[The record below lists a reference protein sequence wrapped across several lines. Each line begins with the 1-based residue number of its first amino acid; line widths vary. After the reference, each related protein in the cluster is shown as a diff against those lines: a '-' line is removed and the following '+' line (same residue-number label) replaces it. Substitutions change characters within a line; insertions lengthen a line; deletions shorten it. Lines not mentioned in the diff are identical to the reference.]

1 MLRLLRFG
9 VVIVISSILSL
20 VVVALTKNERS
31 RMKGLRLLGFQQGFL
46 DGFSK
51 PQNGF
56 CEGCKGFSLG
66 SVRFRV

>member
-51 PQNGF
+51 RL
-56 CEGCKGFSLG
+56 KMASARVAKVSLW
-66 SVRFRV
+66 VP